1 MYLAYKYA
9 KKKHNQRKEERLAKS
24 QDAVPMD
31 RTSVVIPEEPTSG
44 TVAADTASAVSNAAK
59 PGKETAKKELT
70 PEEVAEKK
78 RRRKYR
84 LKILLGLVA
93 PFTLQALDMT
103 IVASALPFIASDFS
117 EYLTHA
123 TYTSSS
129 PTPVCPYWRLM
140 FVPSLPQTKSH
151 SSTGSSPPS
160 TSPQPPSFPSG
171 PRSPIF
177 SVATARSKRPSS
189 S

>member
-9 KKKHNQRKEERLAKS
+9 KKKHNQRKEERLAES
-24 QDAVPMD
+24 GDAVPMN
-31 RTSVVIPEEPTSG
+31 RYSTVTAEEPISGG
-44 TVAADTASAVSNAAK
+44 TVADTASAVSNAK
-59 PGKETAKKELT
+59 HGKEAAKKEPT
-70 PEEVAEKK
+70 PEELAEKK

-103 IVASALPFIASDFS
+103 IVASALPFIAADFS

-123 TYTSSS
+123 CYLDSIFSYARL
-129 PTPVCPYWRLM
+129 YWRLM
-140 FVPSLPQTKSH
+140 FLPSLPQTNSH

-160 TSPQPPSFPSG
+160 TSPLPPSFPSG

-177 SVATARSKRPSS
+177 SVATARSKRPSLL
-189 S
+189 